1 MNPILGRWHQAARS
15 YNQAVVLKADSLKD
29 EMDEALNKVEICKVE
44 LADADVFPH
53 WLKNIGD
60 LFDLTRTFQ
69 RGPPHQS
76 KIMYSVMKKS
86 NKEVVVCEAAQT
98 ADQDQTTCTVLQS

>member
-44 LADADVFPH
+44 LADANVFPH
-53 WLKNIGD
+53 
-60 LFDLTRTFQ
+60 
-69 RGPPHQS
+69 
-76 KIMYSVMKKS
+76 
-86 NKEVVVCEAAQT
+86 
-98 ADQDQTTCTVLQS
+98 